1 MESYNIKNE
10 LSKGIK
16 DLIND
21 VMIKLNTNNK
31 VRYLDIDDLT
41 QNILILLY
49 KNNNDIDFASYEP
62 SENDYNYVFKQ
73 IYCRYRDYSISSE
86 DITSSNSKTY
96 EYYDDNNES
105 YFNDQYIIQFFK
117 DHYTEFLTN
126 KQIQYIDNIYI
137 ISANNRYSINRRI
150 EKRTMLAAQQ
160 YIERI
165 FTTYLYMCIYYSTI

>member
-16 DLIND
+16 NLIND

-62 SENDYNYVFKQ
+62 SEND
-73 IYCRYRDYSISSE
+73 
-86 DITSSNSKTY
+86 
-96 EYYDDNNES
+96 
-105 YFNDQYIIQFFK
+105 
-117 DHYTEFLTN
+117 
-126 KQIQYIDNIYI
+126 
-137 ISANNRYSINRRI
+137 
-150 EKRTMLAAQQ
+150 
-160 YIERI
+160 
-165 FTTYLYMCIYYSTI
+165 

>member
-16 DLIND
+16 NLIND

-137 ISANNRYSINRRI
+137 IALHYSSISPYFLTLR
-150 EKRTMLAAQQ
+150 KFLL
-160 YIERI
+160 
-165 FTTYLYMCIYYSTI
+165 TYLKRQSYLDCILSYIPFLCL